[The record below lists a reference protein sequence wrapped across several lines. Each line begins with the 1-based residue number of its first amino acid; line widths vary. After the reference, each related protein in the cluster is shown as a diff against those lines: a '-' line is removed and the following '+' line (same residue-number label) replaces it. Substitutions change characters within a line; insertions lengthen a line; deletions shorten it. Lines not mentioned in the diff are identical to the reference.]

1 MSTGDGGSLRVSLL
15 ISYKIVDPRV
25 HYLSTAGSS
34 PGIGSNS
41 NRVHFLAQTALRDW
55 ISSRIFREAFDGRGD
70 MAADLLPVVAEGA
83 KAIGIEVEFVQA
95 LDVSMVGTLRN
106 AYSDLVKAQIEGEA
120 SLARA
125 RNEASTM
132 RSLLNTARLVRDHPG
147 LLELRV
153 LSTGQKPKVTF
164 VVGGQSGKSP
174 ILADETEES

>member
-1 MSTGDGGSLRVSLL
+1 
-15 ISYKIVDPRV
+15 
-25 HYLSTAGSS
+25 
-34 PGIGSNS
+34 
-41 NRVHFLAQTALRDW
+41 
-55 ISSRIFREAFDGRGD
+55 